1 MKEDVK
7 QPTAPSS
14 TMDINRE
21 LAPHRWNLV
30 RERAQISLDLVPKGG
45 TLNSPVS
52 AQRKVDRHALFF
64 PSTYL
69 FSLTFRDETHLWQL
83 EFVSQDVL
91 LGN

>member
-30 RERAQISLDLVPKGG
+30 RERAQITGLG
-45 TLNSPVS
+45 TERWYSEQS
-52 AQRKVDRHALFF
+52 CFC
-64 PSTYL
+64 T
-69 FSLTFRDETHLWQL
+69 T
-83 EFVSQDVL
+83 
-91 LGN
+91 